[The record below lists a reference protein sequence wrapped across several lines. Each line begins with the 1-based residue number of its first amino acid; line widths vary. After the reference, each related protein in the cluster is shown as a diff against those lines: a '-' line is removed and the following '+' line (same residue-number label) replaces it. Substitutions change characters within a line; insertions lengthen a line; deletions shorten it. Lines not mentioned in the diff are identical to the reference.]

1 MTGWEKELVQ
11 RDNRSTL
18 GCFLQAGLAATATFL
33 LLGDL
38 ALSASRGMGPWPMV
52 LVSGVIAC
60 VMALLRPVELELRAS
75 ITIAFSLVVTCVVFV
90 SGGRSSAG
98 FAEIA
103 AIMLLLIYVVR
114 YCHTR
119 QAIALAGLLGLSMSL
134 LGFRFGSL
142 TAGVVFGMGFGL
154 LAGTAIGVG
163 AYLRSVDNKR
173 SRAMA
178 GARQSERLELA
189 RDLHDFVA
197 HHITGI
203 VVQTQAARYV
213 AQTSPEQ
220 TTEMLAEIENAAGQA
235 LASMR
240 RLVSVLRADPEQEG
254 AGTRPSGTGLTQ
266 VHELING
273 FSKNR
278 PPAQLEIAPD
288 LAQRVLPPEIAT
300 TVHRVIQE
308 SLTNA
313 RKYAADATLVRV
325 SIRERGGG
333 IEVAVRDDGR
343 GMGRRMPR
351 DASGGYGIVGLA
363 ERVRTVGGHLH
374 AGPRPEGGW
383 EVVAWFGT

>member
-1 MTGWEKELVQ
+1 MEFPLVQ
-11 RDNRSTL
+11 RDDRSTI
-18 GCFLQAGLAATATFL
+18 GCFIQVGLAVSGAIL

-38 ALSASRGMGPWPMV
+38 GLGLAQGERAWPLGLASG
-52 LVSGVIAC
+52 LIAV
-60 VMALLRPVELELRAS
+60 VMALLRQMEVELRAS
-75 ITIAFSLVVTCVVFV
+75 ITIAFSLVVTCLLFV
-90 SGGRSSAG
+90 SGSMAPYV
-98 FAEIA
+98 FAETSAIA
-103 AIMLLLIYVVR
+103 LLLIYVIR
-114 YCHTR
+114 YSRTR
-119 QAIALAGLLGLSMSL
+119 QAIALAGLLGLSMVL
-134 LGFRFGSL
+134 LGFRSGSP
-142 TAGVVFGMGFGL
+142 AVAVVFGMAFGL
-154 LAGTAIGVG
+154 ITGVAVGVG
-163 AYLRSVDNKR
+163 VYLRSVDSR
-173 SRAMA
+173 RARAMA

-220 TTEMLAEIENAAGQA
+220 TTEMLSEIEDAAGQA

-240 RLVSVLRADPEQEG
+240 RLVSVLRADPDEEG
-254 AGTRPSGTGLTQ
+254 GGTRPSGTGLTQ
-266 VHELING
+266 VHELIDG
-273 FSKNR
+273 FAHHR
-278 PPAQLEIAPD
+278 PPAKLEIDHD

-333 IEVAVRDDGR
+333 LEVAVRDDGS
-343 GMGRRMPR
+343 GMRRRMPR
-351 DASGGYGIVGLA
+351 EASGGYGIVGLA

-374 AGPRPEGGW
+374 AGARPEGGW
-383 EVVAWFGT
+383 EVVAWFGQ

>member
-1 MTGWEKELVQ
+1 MQ
-11 RDNRSTL
+11 RDDRSTL
-18 GCFLQAGLAATATFL
+18 GCFIQAGLALAAAFL

-38 ALSASRGMGPWPMV
+38 GLGVSEGGGPWPLV
-52 LVSGVIAC
+52 LVSGVITV
-60 VMALLRPVELELRAS
+60 VMALMRRVDLEMRAS
-75 ITIAFSLVVTCVVFV
+75 VSVACSLVVTCVTFIFGDRMVW
-90 SGGRSSAG
+90 G
-98 FAEIA
+98 FAETA
-103 AIMLLLIYVVR
+103 ALTLLLIYTVR
-114 YCHTR
+114 YCRPR
-119 QAIALAGLLGLSMSL
+119 QSIALATL
-134 LGFRFGSL
+134 LGFALVMLGFRTGHL
-142 TAGVVFGMGFGL
+142 ITAIIAGMGLAL
-154 LAGTAIGVG
+154 LAGAAIGVG
-163 AYLRSVDNKR
+163 AYLRSVDNR
-173 SRAMA
+173 RARALA

-220 TTEMLAEIENAAGQA
+220 TTEMLGEIENAAGQA

-240 RLVSVLRADPEQEG
+240 RLVSVLRADPDEG
-254 AGTRPSGTGLTQ
+254 AATRPSGTGLTQ
-266 VHELING
+266 VHELVTG
-273 FSKNR
+273 FAKGG
-278 PPAQLEIAPD
+278 PPAKLEIDPG

-300 TVHRVIQE
+300 TVHRLVQE

-333 IEVAVRDDGR
+333 LEVAVRDDGR

-351 DASGGYGIVGLA
+351 DASGGYGIAGLA
-363 ERVRTVGGHLH
+363 ERVRAVGGHLH

-383 EVVAWFGT
+383 EVVAWFGA